1 MRIPLY
7 RTQAAPTN
15 EAPGQSIRARMSMEP
30 FVQEALNR
38 GAVVGEAIAQVGKYA
53 AMRYEAAVEAQL
65 SEKLLG
71 AEEALRN
78 KAREM
83 EQSSNP
89 YSVFDT
95 DNRWER
101 ETAAVKAQLAGD
113 LKDKRALQKFNDNFG
128 QMELGMRFSLRGRID
143 QRIQSAEAAALAAR
157 QAAYV
162 AQESDPDTDAAG
174 SDFMRL
180 TIQNAAAAGVAAG
193 RFNGE
198 AVAQSFTAMNLD
210 IAKNIVPAYVGGDS
224 GRAFALL
231 NVLDAQDAL
240 QRGDINESQFFEA
253 MAANGLTDGPGQKTL
268 SRLLRVRD
276 DQALNLVQGAL
287 KDALYFEDARRKQA
301 ERFEATQKDNVTAA
315 YNRFFGFRP
324 DTNYSIDEVAAVVP
338 ISPQLQ
344 ALADGMGGM
353 VNGGD
358 VQREILRYAG
368 SSNYLTPDQRETM
381 EGALATAG
389 MPMFAQTDDRIKFS
403 TMLAM
408 KEQGTLTVEM
418 LQRNAPYLKQ
428 DTYNSLLT
436 GIFTRGEESVA
447 VARRIAASKFGYDEL
462 LAADPERGRQAK
474 ASYHAVVGA
483 IEIEAERARV
493 AGQPLTSQEILART
507 EALIGE
513 QMVFFKDALRAE
525 YAETV
530 QMFNQNTVGLDLRA
544 DDPDP
549 IAALD
554 AWYQSLTEEQQGMQ
568 SATYARYKTILRS
581 DYISKGIFE

>member
-7 RTQAAPTN
+7 RTQAAPTG
-15 EAPGQSIRARMSMEP
+15 EAPGRSIRARMSMEP
-30 FVQEALNR
+30 FVNEAMSR
-38 GAVVGEAIAQVGKYA
+38 GQVVGEAIAQVGKYA

-113 LKDKRALQKFNDNFG
+113 LKDKRALQKFNDSFG

-174 SDFMRL
+174 SDFMRT
-180 TIQNAAAAGVAAG
+180 TIQNAAATGVAAG

-198 AVAQSFTAMNLD
+198 AVAKSVRAMDLD

-231 NVLDAQDAL
+231 NVLDKYDAF
-240 QRGDINESQFFEA
+240 QRGDITEDELVEA
-253 MAANGLTDGPGQKTL
+253 MVENGMGDGPGQKTL
-268 SRLLRVRD
+268 SRLFRVPEG
-276 DQALNLVQGAL
+276 QVIGIVQGAL
-287 KDALYFEDARRKQA
+287 KDALYFEDARRKEA
-301 ERFEATQKDNVTAA
+301 ERFETRQKDNVTAA

-324 DTNYSIDEVAAVVP
+324 DANYPIDEVSAIIP
-338 ISPQLQ
+338 ISPELQ

-358 VQREILRYAG
+358 VQREILRFTG
-368 SSNYLTPDQRETM
+368 SSNYLTPAQREAM
-381 EGALATAG
+381 EGTLATAG
-389 MPMFAQTDDRIKFS
+389 MPMFPNVDDQIKFS
-403 TMLAM
+403 TMLDLQQRGM
-408 KEQGTLTVEM
+408 LSVEM
-418 LQRNAPYLKQ
+418 LQQNAPYLKQ
-428 DTYNSLLT
+428 DTYDNLLR
-436 GIFTRGEESVA
+436 GIYTQADESVSLA
-447 VARRIAASKFGYDEL
+447 IQRAKSQFGYDEL
-462 LAADPERGRQAK
+462 LAADAERGRQAK
-474 ASYHAVVGA
+474 ASYFAVVGA
-483 IEIEAERARV
+483 IQTEAERARI
-493 AGQPLTSQEILART
+493 AGQPLTSQQILART
-507 EALIGE
+507 NELIDE
-513 QMVFFKDALRAE
+513 QMVFFKDALRLE
-525 YAETV
+525 YADKLR
-530 QMFNQNTVGLDLRA
+530 QYNQDYPNLDLRP
-544 DDPDP
+544 DDRDP
-549 IAALD
+549 IATLD
-554 AWYQSLTEEQQGMQ
+554 AWYASLTDEQQRTQLDNLSRM
-568 SATYARYKTILRS
+568 KTVLIL
-581 DYISKGIFE
+581 DYINKGIFE

>member
-7 RTQAAPTN
+7 RTQAAPTG
-15 EAPGQSIRARMSMEP
+15 EAPGRSIRARMSMEP
-30 FVQEALNR
+30 FVNEAMSR

-113 LKDKRALQKFNDNFG
+113 LKDRRALQKFNDSFG

-174 SDFMRL
+174 SDFMRT
-180 TIQNAAAAGVAAG
+180 TIQNAAATGVAAG
-193 RFNGE
+193 RFNGA
-198 AVAQSFTAMNLD
+198 AVAQSFTAMDLD

-231 NVLDAQDAL
+231 NVLDAQDAF
-240 QRGDINESQFFEA
+240 QRGDINEDQFFEA
-253 MAANGLTDGPGQKTL
+253 MAVNGLTDGPGQKTL
-268 SRLLRVRD
+268 SRLLRVPD
-276 DQALNLVQGAL
+276 DQALRIVQKAMD
-287 KDALYFEDARRKQA
+287 DARYFEDARRKEA
-301 ERFEATQKDNVTAA
+301 ERFETRQKDNVTAA

-324 DTNYSIDEVAAVVP
+324 DTSYPINEVSAIIP
-338 ISPQLQ
+338 ISPELQ

-358 VQREILRYAG
+358 VQREILRFTG
-368 SSNYLTPDQRETM
+368 SSNYLTPAQRETM

-389 MPMFAQTDDRIKFS
+389 MPMFPNVDDQIKFS
-403 TMLAM
+403 TMLDLQQRGM
-408 KEQGTLTVEM
+408 LSVEM
-418 LQRNAPYLKQ
+418 LQRNAFYLKQ
-428 DTYNSLLT
+428 DTYDKLLR
-436 GIFTRGEESVA
+436 GIYTQADESVSLA
-447 VARRIAASKFGYDEL
+447 IQRAKSQFGYDEL
-462 LAADPERGRQAK
+462 LAADAERGRQAK
-474 ASYHAVVGA
+474 ASYFAVVGA
-483 IEIEAERARV
+483 IQTEAERARI
-493 AGQPLTSQEILART
+493 AGQPLTSQQILART
-507 EALIGE
+507 DELIGE

-554 AWYQSLTEEQQGMQ
+554 AWYQSLPEEQQGQQ